1 MEYPLIHVIF
11 CSPSLSGSGNTRAF
25 EPVPGWNPQQVIIKI
40 LDEVDSTHSEKS
52 GAILDPKNMFRQING
67 SGLYEGDG
75 LEEKGVIKLSP
86 INLQSKI

>member
-40 LDEVDSTHSEKS
+40 LDEVASTHSEKS
-52 GAILDPKNMFRQING
+52 GAILDPKNMFRQ
-67 SGLYEGDG
+67 STVLACMRVTDLRRKE
-75 LEEKGVIKLSP
+75 
-86 INLQSKI
+86 